1 MPTRKNYSTE
11 TTYKVI
17 ADNCNT
23 CPKITYERG
32 GLTKN
37 TARFVATNLSQA
49 FRRVDVLCEQT
60 GEVMY
65 NIYYSD
71 DFIRPDFCEL
81 TAISV
86 VESTLSD

>member
-11 TTYKVI
+11 ITYKVI

-49 FRRVDVLCEQT
+49 FRRVDVLC
-60 GEVMY
+60 
-65 NIYYSD
+65 
-71 DFIRPDFCEL
+71 
-81 TAISV
+81 
-86 VESTLSD
+86 